1 MKNVKKILIA
11 SDHAG
16 YCLKE
21 KIIVFLN
28 KQNFEIENLGPNS
41 KKSSD
46 YPENAHILCKLIK
59 DGQNLGILI
68 CGSGIGMSIVA
79 NRYQKIRAAL
89 CLNEK
94 MVKLSRKHNNA
105 NVLVLGSRLIS
116 YDLAT
121 KCIIRFVQ
129 TSFEAGRHL
138 RRLNKINTG
147 L

>member
-28 KQNFEIENLGPNS
+28 KQNFEIENLGTNS

-68 CGSGIGMSIVA
+68 
-79 NRYQKIRAAL
+79 
-89 CLNEK
+89 
-94 MVKLSRKHNNA
+94 
-105 NVLVLGSRLIS
+105 
-116 YDLAT
+116 
-121 KCIIRFVQ
+121 
-129 TSFEAGRHL
+129 
-138 RRLNKINTG
+138 
-147 L
+147 